1 VSTGTK
7 AVIKDSELDYK
18 CLRKKA
24 NKVGQDKAV
33 FGRQKVLTNI
43 FKR

>member
-7 AVIKDSELDYK
+7 AAVEDPEPDYK
-18 CLRKKA
+18 CLRRKA
-24 NKVGQDKAV
+24 GKIKQNRAV
-33 FGRQKVLTNI
+33 FSRQKVLTNI